1 MLAAFAI
8 NAAALRAQQTR
19 VDVAAHNIANVNTTA
34 YKRDRLT
41 FGQLLY
47 RAVAAG
53 GNPVLAAGPPEPRE
67 GTGVQALGLVKDT
80 APAPLVATGRPL
92 DVAIEGPGMLA
103 LLGPDGEPVYTRD
116 GSLRLDGSGR
126 LVAGPGYPVQPE
138 IRVTGGT
145 TEVVVRSDGT
155 VAGMGP
161 GNRVVEFGRLRL
173 YRFANPEAL
182 VPVGH
187 NLYRAGPGAGQ
198 PEEGTPGQ
206 PGFGVLSSG
215 SLEASNV
222 DLVEEM
228 AVLIAAR
235 RAYQFGA
242 RALAVADEMWQLA
255 QTLRR

>member
-1 MLAAFAI
+1 VLAAFAI
-8 NAAALRAQQTR
+8 NAAALRSQQAR
-19 VDVAAHNIANVNTTA
+19 VDVAAHNISNVNTTA

-53 GNPVLAAGPPEPRE
+53 GNPVLAPAPPEPRE
-67 GTGVQALGLVKDT
+67 GAGVQAVGLVKDMG
-80 APAPLVATGRPL
+80 PAPLVATGRPQ

-103 LLGPDGEPVYTRD
+103 LLGPDGEVLYTRD
-116 GSLRLDGSGR
+116 GSLRLDASGR

-138 IRVTGGT
+138 IRVSGGT
-145 TEVVVRSDGT
+145 AEVVVRSDGT

-161 GNRVVEFGRLRL
+161 ANRVVEFGRLRL
-173 YRFANPEAL
+173 YRFANPGAL
-182 VPVGH
+182 VPVGQ
-187 NLYRAGPGAGQ
+187 NLYRPGPGAGQ

-206 PGFGVLSSG
+206 AGFGALKAG
-215 SLEASNV
+215 SLEAANV

-255 QTLRR
+255 HTLRR